1 MKKLFKILVLI
12 LVSFSLLTGCNL
24 DNKVDENKK
33 AVEEQL
39 AGFYDDSYG
48 KYEIHYG
55 ESTEDMK
62 DKYLE
67 ETKDF
72 YTSQKY
78 EEILKYNI
86 ENDITVIKNNN

>member
-1 MKKLFKILVLI
+1 MKKVSKVLILVLI
-12 LVSFSLLTGCNL
+12 SCSLLTGCNL
-24 DNKVDENKK
+24 GNKVDENEK

-39 AGFYDDSYG
+39 AGFYDDAYG

-72 YTSQKY
+72 YASKKY